1 MGYIP
6 KDAQWYLADV
16 IVELR
21 IEGEPRSLIH
31 INTLLVLADSP
42 EEAHQK
48 AWALGQQEEHLYENT
63 DGRRVAVLFRGL
75 GELNVIHDEL
85 EHGAELVYRERV
97 GLSEEQIC
105 ALIKPKDHL
114 GVFAPGEPSAGPN
127 YMPKS
132 VMDELRKAGP
142 DESEVQNRTAR

>member
-16 IVELR
+16 IVEMC

-31 INTLLVLADSP
+31 INTLLVRADSP

-48 AWALGQQEEHLYENT
+48 AWALGQQEEHSYENT
-63 DGRRVAVLFRGL
+63 DGRRVTWVFRGL

-114 GVFAPGEPSAGPN
+114 GVFAPREPAAGPN

-132 VMDELRKAGP
+132 VMDELRKAGL
-142 DESEVQNRTAR
+142 DESEV